1 VFRRDRQ
8 RLRSVRTTQ
17 SGIPHKASKTRR
29 AEHRSLRSSE
39 TQEQESRVLRQ
50 SSVASKVVAEERKT
64 GRQAV
69 AWWRTREHR
78 ASSFILQSGTQAT
91 PSRDSPLEAV

>member
-1 VFRRDRQ
+1 MFRRDRQ

-64 GRQAV
+64 VWDPSNSEPRFTSRSGLTERETATKCGVPIAAV
-69 AWWRTREHR
+69 KR
-78 ASSFILQSGTQAT
+78 
-91 PSRDSPLEAV
+91 